1 MEKAFHILRERNDR
15 LGANFIYK
23 LRQILFCDLAGIN
36 VYRPESQ
43 KYQDS
48 LFFYPIIRAVAPIY
62 PGLQLAEVLDLREYI
77 CDYRKNFG
85 MVINNHWC
93 NLSLTLLHVGKTD
106 IVSQFRRNYRTPY
119 LAEIQSH
126 PKYFD
131 PWSGKKVICVH
142 LRLGDVSHH
151 EKYSGEEEIKEMIE
165 AVNHNR
171 IKIDKYRGQAPIAD
185 KVILDLVGEL
195 IEQYPDHEVH
205 FVAAPDGPYDFDYP
219 IHRNADPDI
228 DLLRLM
234 HSDILVLSRSS
245 FSMLGGFFHLGSQV
259 YCPRWATAIQ
269 SGIDT
274 RYDQSGWISFKT

>member
-1 MEKAFHILRERNDR
+1 MSRTFHILRERNDR

-23 LRQILFCDLAGIN
+23 LRQILLCDLFGID

-48 LFFYPIIRAVAPIY
+48 LFFYPIIQSVTPIC
-62 PGLQLAEVLDLREYI
+62 PELQLSKMLDLREYI
-77 CDYRKNFG
+77 RDYRESLG

-93 NLSLTLLHVGKTD
+93 NLSLTVLHVGKKD
-106 IVSQFRRNYRTPY
+106 IISQFENKYRTRY
-119 LAEIQSH
+119 MAELQSH
-126 PKYFD
+126 RKYFN
-131 PWSGKKVICVH
+131 PWGEKKVICIH
-142 LRLGDVSHH
+142 LRLGDVSHY

-165 AVNHNR
+165 AVNHNQ
-171 IKIDKYRGQAPIAD
+171 IKLEKYRGQAPIAD
-185 KVILDLVGEL
+185 KVILDLVDEL
-195 IEQYPDHEVH
+195 IEQNPDHEVH
-205 FVAAPDGPYDFDYP
+205 FVAAPDGPYDFNYP
-219 IHRNADPDI
+219 IHRDLDPDV

-245 FSMLGGFFHLGSQV
+245 FSMLAGLFHLGSQV

-274 RYDQSGWISFKT
+274 RYDESGWISFKT